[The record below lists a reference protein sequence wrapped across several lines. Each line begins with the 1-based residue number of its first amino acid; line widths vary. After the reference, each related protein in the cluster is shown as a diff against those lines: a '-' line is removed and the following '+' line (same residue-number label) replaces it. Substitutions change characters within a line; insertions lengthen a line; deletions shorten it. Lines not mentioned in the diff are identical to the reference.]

1 VNGAELQILQL
12 QRITPS
18 ASVQPQ
24 ARTQGAPAVRRLR
37 FDAWSRTFELLLESN
52 ASLLPGG
59 IPPGGAEPL
68 RGTVAGNSGSWVRLT
83 YYAGVY
89 SGVFFDGVQLYAI
102 ESAATAARSSTA
114 AAAMAPTTTVIYR
127 LADTRVSGAVFDGDT
142 VNIARSGAETFEQ
155 VAAELPPATA
165 AAVLATRRLD
175 VGATVDLDL
184 GISDSAAAEAFA
196 IARINVVDGIFA
208 NQVGVHLQLLSTT
221 ILASASPPFDNTTV
235 PGTLLDELRAYRTTS
250 QVQQGNGLTHLFTGR
265 NLDGNTV
272 GIAYIKSICDDRFA
286 VSLSQAGGNAT
297 LDVLVAAHE
306 IGHTF
311 GAPHDGDTDTDAPAC
326 AAASPPGYL
335 MAPQVSFGPNSS
347 NFSDCSLLEIGKK
360 VATASCLAPID
371 AADAALGASLNASLA
386 LNQATTVAFN
396 VRSVGTIAV
405 NNVMVEVNLPPSV
418 IAAGAGAE
426 AGTCDVQSNRIVC
439 NLGSLPPGQT
449 RAIEMSLLGNSS
461 GQSNALLSLTAT
473 NDGLAQNNNS
483 TLRLNTA
490 AGADLTVSVT
500 SPQLDVV
507 VGQTSTATITL
518 RNLGLADATDAQLTA
533 VFPAGLVPSSLTT
546 NGISCTLDAAGFT
559 CPAGLLAVTT
569 EATLN
574 VGVRGTV
581 VGNQRLTLS
590 LRSSLPDP
598 QPGNND
604 AAITFRIAEVPPPPP
619 TPPTSPGSN
628 GGGGSLGIGLLLWLA
643 ALGGLTRGRSQTRRE
658 SL

>member
-1 VNGAELQILQL
+1 
-12 QRITPS
+12 
-18 ASVQPQ
+18 
-24 ARTQGAPAVRRLR
+24 
-37 FDAWSRTFELLLESN
+37 
-52 ASLLPGG
+52 
-59 IPPGGAEPL
+59 
-68 RGTVAGNSGSWVRLT
+68 
-83 YYAGVY
+83 
-89 SGVFFDGVQLYAI
+89 
-102 ESAATAARSSTA
+102 
-114 AAAMAPTTTVIYR
+114 
-127 LADTRVSGAVFDGDT
+127 
-142 VNIARSGAETFEQ
+142 
-155 VAAELPPATA
+155 
-165 AAVLATRRLD
+165 
-175 VGATVDLDL
+175 VGATVDLDV

-196 IARINVVDGIFA
+196 VARMNVVDGIFA

-221 ILASASPPFDNTTV
+221 ILASASPPFDNTTI

-272 GIAYIKSICDDRFA
+272 GIAYLRSICDDRFA
-286 VSLSQAGGNAT
+286 VSLSQAGSNAT

-311 GAPHDGDTDTDAPAC
+311 GAPHDGDTATDAPAC

-335 MAPQVSFGPNSS
+335 MSPQVSFGPNSS

-386 LNQATTVAFN
+386 LNQPTTVAFN

-405 NNVMVEVNLPPSV
+405 NAVIVEVNLPPSV
-418 IAAGAGAE
+418 ITAGAGAE

-449 RAIEMSLLGNSS
+449 RAIEMSLLGNAS

-490 AGADLTVSVT
+490 AGADLTVSVI

-533 VFPAGLVPSSLTT
+533 VFPAGLVPTSLTT

-569 EATLN
+569 AEATLN
-574 VGVRGTV
+574 IGVRGAA

-619 TPPTSPGSN
+619 TPPSSSGSN